1 MRPSAVAGRVLQV
14 AFDMEDVDQPQLA
27 VIAAGENFMVFDV
40 TDITPSAT
48 APLNEIRD
56 DVIAGWRRDE
66 GSKAAK
72 AAADRILA
80 RVARGGT
87 LATAVAAETAS
98 LPAVQTLN
106 LNREQ
111 LAAQGRVPSEMAL
124 FFSMAERTTKKL
136 EGPAKAGWYV
146 VRLDNIEAPEIA
158 ANDPIVLATLRQLSQ
173 ATSEEYVAQFV
184 TAASREVGVERN
196 QAAID
201 AVRTQITGQ
210 NTN

>member
-1 MRPSAVAGRVLQV
+1 M
-14 AFDMEDVDQPQLA
+14 
-27 VIAAGENFMVFDV
+27 
-40 TDITPSAT
+40 
-48 APLNEIRD
+48 
-56 DVIAGWRRDE
+56 
-66 GSKAAK
+66 
-72 AAADRILA
+72 
-80 RVARGGT
+80 
-87 LATAVAAETAS
+87 
-98 LPAVQTLN
+98 
-106 LNREQ
+106 
-111 LAAQGRVPSEMAL
+111 
-124 FFSMAERTTKKL
+124 
-136 EGPAKAGWYV
+136 